1 MFIVCCYCLENN
13 DLSILESRAKKKKTS
28 FKLLGMILLFVL
40 SKVAIFKTISVFVM
54 MTFFQKLF
62 TLAGIL
68 FKYYM
73 KGKIEKQPVY
83 GPPEYNTVGYS
94 YGPPDESYQEGY
106 PGKDVASSFDWLLNK
121 NVK

>member
-1 MFIVCCYCLENN
+1 
-13 DLSILESRAKKKKTS
+13 
-28 FKLLGMILLFVL
+28 MILLFVL

-62 TLAGIL
+62 TLGGVL
-68 FKYYM
+68 FKYFM
-73 KGKIEKQPVY
+73 KGKIENSPTY
-83 GPPEYNTVGYS
+83 GPPQYDTVGYS
-94 YGPPDESYQEGY
+94 YGPPGESYQEGY